1 MSDTISI
8 DNSIDG
14 DMSRV
19 ITWQFDNAEKLR
31 SLVFVFRDF
40 FSASIK
46 TIADKIEDVVHIA
59 DSATADDYSLSIW
72 GKLLGVDRPTVLVNG
87 EEAPLL
93 SEAYRKLLVAR
104 FRLLN
109 SNASA
114 DAYGT
119 FLSEIFGNAV
129 QITQDSGMALKFSYT
144 GAAPTA
150 GNTVE
155 YHLYRLF
162 SDNPDAIFVYP
173 AGVKDDTK
181 CDGPVF
187 GFEGQ
192 SATANG
198 GETTEGDFE
207 VTNFDHG
214 CFAWKRHIPV
224 IDN

>member
-1 MSDTISI
+1 MSDTIII

-59 DSATADDYSLSIW
+59 DSAAIDDYSLSIW

-87 EEAPLL
+87 EETPLL
-93 SEAYRKLLVAR
+93 PEAYRKLLVAR

-129 QITQDSGMALKFSYT
+129 RITQDSGMALKFSYT
-144 GAAPTA
+144 GTAPTA
-150 GNTVE
+150 GNTME

-181 CDGPVF
+181 GDGPVF

-192 SATANG
+192 SAEANG
-198 GETTEGDFE
+198 GETAEGDFD

-214 CFAWKRHIPV
+214 CFAWKRNIPV

>member
-1 MSDTISI
+1 
-8 DNSIDG
+8 
-14 DMSRV
+14 
-19 ITWQFDNAEKLR
+19 
-31 SLVFVFRDF
+31 
-40 FSASIK
+40 
-46 TIADKIEDVVHIA
+46 
-59 DSATADDYSLSIW
+59 
-72 GKLLGVDRPTVLVNG
+72 
-87 EEAPLL
+87 
-93 SEAYRKLLVAR
+93 
-104 FRLLN
+104 
-109 SNASA
+109 
-114 DAYGT
+114 
-119 FLSEIFGNAV
+119 
-129 QITQDSGMALKFSYT
+129 MALKFSYT